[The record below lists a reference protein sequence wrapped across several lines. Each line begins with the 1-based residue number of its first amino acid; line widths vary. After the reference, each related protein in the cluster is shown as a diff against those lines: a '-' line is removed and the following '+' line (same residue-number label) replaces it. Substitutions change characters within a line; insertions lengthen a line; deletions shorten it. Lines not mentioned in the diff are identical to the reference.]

1 MSLSI
6 FKIESEEEYLANK
19 DTIDINELK
28 PDGKNALFFSPLL
41 KCLWMVKHGI
51 NVNQVDDLGRNVIFY
66 SQYIELKEFG
76 LDINH
81 LDNDGH
87 SAFYKASRSKIKALV
102 KAGFDFEKHS
112 DLSYLDYDQTKD
124 LITHLPVEIID
135 KLTFNTTATNKL
147 RNNPLFGIN
156 QLSNKSVEILIN
168 KGFSVHHLNK
178 EKRNPLFMADVD
190 KTKILIEKGAKP
202 DFIDKYNKN
211 MLFYIKDI
219 ELLKFFLSQNF
230 SNKNI
235 CSERT
240 GKNAL
245 FGASYEKT
253 LLLLENGF
261 SVKDINIQDKIEK
274 ETPLFGADAETAKLL
289 IEKGANVNI
298 ISKRGRTALF
308 DADLEKTKVLVEAGI
323 NVNIED
329 NRNENALWVASS
341 PDVEDYLIR
350 NGATLPLKIV
360 ERYKDFHGDRIEE
373 ILKKMAKIEKV
384 KLLENMT
391 ESNEGMSIKK
401 RI

>member
-19 DTIDINELK
+19 DAIDINELK

-51 NVNQVDDLGRNVIFY
+51 NVNQVDDLGKNVIFY
-66 SQYIELKEFG
+66 SQYTDLQEFG

-81 LDNDGH
+81 LDNNGH
-87 SAFYKASRSKIKALV
+87 SAFHKASRSKIKALV
-102 KAGFDFEKHS
+102 KAGFDFEKHG

-124 LITHLPVEIID
+124 LITHLPAEIID
-135 KLTFNTTATNKL
+135 KLNFNTITTNKL
-147 RNNPLFGIN
+147 RNNALFGIN
-156 QLSNKSVEILIN
+156 QLSNESVEILIN

-178 EKRNPLFMADVD
+178 EKRNPLFMADLD
-190 KTKILIEKGAKP
+190 KAKILIEKGAKP

-211 MLFYIKDI
+211 MLFYLKDI

-230 SNKNI
+230 TNKNI

-253 LLLLENGF
+253 LLLLDNGF
-261 SVKDINIQDKIEK
+261 SVKDINVQDKINK
-274 ETPLFGADAETAKLL
+274 ETPLFEADAKTAVLL
-289 IEKGANVNI
+289 IERGANVNI
-298 ISKRGRTALF
+298 VSKYGKTALF
-308 DADLEKTKVLVEAGI
+308 NADFAKTKVLVEAGI
-323 NVNIED
+323 NIHTED

-341 PDVEDYLIR
+341 QDVEDYLIR
-350 NGATLPLKIV
+350 KGAKLPLRIV
-360 ERYKDFHGDRIEE
+360 ERYKDFSGGRIEE

-384 KLLENMT
+384 KLLENIT
-391 ESNEGMSIKK
+391 ESNEGISIKK